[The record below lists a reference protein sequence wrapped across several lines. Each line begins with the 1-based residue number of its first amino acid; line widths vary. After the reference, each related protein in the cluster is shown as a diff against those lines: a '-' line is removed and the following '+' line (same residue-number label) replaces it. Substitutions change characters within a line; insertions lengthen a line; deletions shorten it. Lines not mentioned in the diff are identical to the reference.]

1 MSQVALPE
9 PHRKNMTAL
18 ANTFRRLSPA
28 QLSALALLVAACA
41 TAQDPTPGDD
51 GGDNTPTTHAGSGSG
66 GSSTATAGTSSLPTA
81 GTSVV
86 QPTGGTHSNGGAVG
100 TSGTST
106 TPAGGTASAGGT
118 VAATGGTASSSTCPQ
133 YAGTLAK
140 DSAIFTAGFGKS
152 TTGTWSGYGYTY
164 KYGTATVAPG
174 MGTACFAAAK
184 FCANGTVPADDK
196 SGAGLGWNIA
206 QIMNASTMSKVAI
219 ATPVTIK
226 FAGITTGMRAQLSA
240 SATVSYCYT
249 FTDADITAG
258 TATIPLASFK
268 TECWGTT
275 GTAYDGAVPIEAI
288 QIAVPG
294 STAGAAKTFDI
305 CVLDVEP
312 G

>member
-1 MSQVALPE
+1 
-9 PHRKNMTAL
+9 MTTL
-18 ANTFRRLSPA
+18 ANTSRRLRHA

-41 TAQDPTPGDD
+41 TAQGPSSDDDGESPTP
-51 GGDNTPTTHAGSGSG
+51 HAGSGSG
-66 GSSTATAGTSSLPTA
+66 GSPASAAGTSSLPTA
-81 GTSVV
+81 GTTVV
-86 QPTGGTHSNGGAVG
+86 ATGGGAHGGMVG
-100 TSGTST
+100 TSGSAT
-106 TPAGGTASAGGT
+106 TPAGGTTSTGGT
-118 VAATGGTASSSTCPQ
+118 VAATAGTASTCPP

-174 MGTACFAAAK
+174 MGTSCFAAAK
-184 FCANGTVPADDK
+184 FCANGSVPADDK
-196 SGAGLGWNIA
+196 AGAGLGWNIA

-219 ATPVTIK
+219 TTPVTIK
-226 FAGITTGMRAQLSA
+226 FAGVAAGMRVQLSA
-240 SATVSYCYT
+240 SATVSYCYA
-249 FTDADITAG
+249 FTDAEITAG
-258 TATIPLASFK
+258 SATIPLASFK

-275 GTAYDGAVPIEAI
+275 GMAYDGVVPIEAI

-294 STAGAAKTFDI
+294 STAGAAKTFDV